1 MHTALLLEMAS
12 DAAPERIILG
22 ELSHGMSLAELQAR
36 ARGAAAWLA
45 KQPGETVVFLGLNSP
60 YLPVTVFA
68 SGLVGKPFAPV
79 NYRLSDEE
87 LRRLV
92 ARTAPSVAVVDDA
105 MAPRVEGIPG
115 VQLVVASEF

>member
-22 ELSHGMSLAELQAR
+22 ELQSGVTLAELGAR
-36 ARGAAAWLA
+36 ARAGAAWFAQ
-45 KQPGETVVFLGLNSP
+45 QPGETVVFLGLNSP

-68 SGLVGKPFAPV
+68 AGLVGKPFAPI

-92 ARTAPSVAVVDDA
+92 ARTAPAVAVVDDA
-105 MAPRVEGIPG
+105 MAPRVEGIP
-115 VQLVVASEF
+115 